1 MRHYFQ
7 LSIVKSHSLGPLENH
22 KIKKYY
28 VLLCKRIPS
37 FSQDI
42 EPTNLG
48 DQLSSHPNPLV
59 EYELSHINNLLLTT
73 PGG

>member
-1 MRHYFQ
+1 M
-7 LSIVKSHSLGPLENH
+7 
-22 KIKKYY
+22 
-28 VLLCKRIPS
+28 
-37 FSQDI
+37 

-48 DQLSSHPNPLV
+48 DQLFFETGFHCHKEKRVQQRDQLSSHPNPLG